1 MLSSLMKT
9 MLRGVLTEGRDPVAA
24 LPFQREIDY
33 PESDGR
39 PLAETERHRQ
49 VIVDLIY
56 GLQQRYGETPDVYV
70 GGNLFLYYEKGNRSA
85 VVAPDVFVVKGV
97 GKESR
102 NTYKVWEEG
111 GRVPFLV
118 IEVTSAS
125 TSDEDLVDKKGK
137 YLRLG
142 VEEYVLFDPLEEYLA
157 PSMQGFRLR
166 NGRYVAIPP
175 HEDGSLES
183 TTTGLVLRREG
194 QRLRL
199 VDAATGEPLLW
210 VDEEKP
216 LRRAAEARAAQE
228 AEARH
233 AAEARAA
240 REEEARR
247 TAESRAAQEAEARQA
262 AEARAALEGEA
273 RRREAD
279 AREAAE
285 ARATAV
291 EEELVRLRRELAD
304 RSRQR

>member
-1 MLSSLMKT
+1 
-9 MLRGVLTEGRDPVAA
+9 VAA

-33 PESDGR
+33 PDSDGR

-56 GLQQRYGETPDVYV
+56 GLQQRYGETSDVYV
-70 GGNLFLYYEKGNRSA
+70 GGNMFLYYEKGNRSA
-85 VVAPDVFVVKGV
+85 VVGPDVFVVRGV
-97 GKESR
+97 GKEVR
-102 NTYKVWEEG
+102 NTFKVWEEG

-125 TSDEDLVDKKGK
+125 TSDEDLVDKKAK

-142 VEEYVLFDPLEEYLA
+142 VEEYILFDPLEEYLS

-166 NGRYVAIPP
+166 GGRYVATPP
-175 HEDGSLES
+175 RKDGSLDS
-183 TTTGLVLRREG
+183 ATTGLVLRREG

-199 VDAATGEPLLW
+199 VDAATGVPLLW
-210 VDEEKP
+210 IDEEKP

-240 REEEARR
+240 
-247 TAESRAAQEAEARQA
+247 QEAEARRA
-262 AEARAALEGEA
+262 AEARASQEAEA
-273 RRREAD
+273 RRREAE
-279 AREAAE
+279 ARFAAE
-285 ARATAV
+285 ARATAA